1 MPQKYVIKAWVEQKM
16 HYDKP
21 AKLQLILN
29 ILNILN
35 IFLFMYEV
43 IQEEN

>member
-29 ILNILN
+29 I
-35 IFLFMYEV
+35 FLFMYEV